1 MLDIYLTDVQKN
13 VQFNDYPG
21 EHPVKFVLNFKKIF
35 PSVMELLL
43 PVLPENE
50 NLEEMTWESTTTD
63 FELFK
68 LLLSGWGVIELRLNA
83 IKQFKDKDFA
93 DALVKRAQQKRK
105 DFAKAQQ
112 QLKTVELDYL
122 FMHEIHALIDAEL
135 VELGEKFYL
144 PVLRDLWK
152 NKISTQVLEAKFKSF
167 KNPPNGGFFI
177 SIAKLCICEHKKVF
191 KLHLKQ

>member
-68 LLLSGWGVIELRLNA
+68 LLLSGWGVIEMRLNA

-93 DALVKRAQQKRK
+93 GLN
-105 DFAKAQQ
+105 
-112 QLKTVELDYL
+112 TIPNVELIDLEYASELAEYIVDYGAHLISLSKDTWNTSVCLYMEDEFWKAIIDL
-122 FMHEIHALIDAEL
+122 FTAEEGRSDLIL
-135 VELGEKFYL
+135 
-144 PVLRDLWK
+144 DLH
-152 NKISTQVLEAKFKSF
+152 IFKKQNQF
-167 KNPPNGGFFI
+167 EFQINGI
-177 SIAKLCICEHKKVF
+177 YVP
-191 KLHLKQ
+191 